1 MPPHEGVRNI
11 KGGTPC
17 HSQQEQRSS
26 REPILSGNRRDT
38 FDERSDQS
46 SEKLQPAEPLS
57 WWKTV
62 LSWFGGYKAEKKAWQ
77 NRLQNK
83 QNALKKM
90 EEMQEDRAKHIGE
103 NGQLDKD
110 AAAGL
115 FSV

>member
-1 MPPHEGVRNI
+1 M
-11 KGGTPC
+11 
-17 HSQQEQRSS
+17 
-26 REPILSGNRRDT
+26 
-38 FDERSDQS
+38 
-46 SEKLQPAEPLS
+46 
-57 WWKTV
+57 
-62 LSWFGGYKAEKKAWQ
+62 EKKAWQ

-83 QNALKKM
+83 QNALKKL